1 MKLKSGVKVNIED
14 RIDDFIAVGLDSEL
28 AQRVA
33 REGYTLEKI
42 ISSSENDLKKD
53 FENYEVEEIRKA
65 AKRKPI
71 PKDIVSRLIKESD
84 WKCCICWNI
93 DKEYPIIIHHI
104 EDYSKTKDNG
114 YENLVILCLNH
125 HALAHSNWQISQHPL
140 PKEQIRERKQKWIEA
155 VSEWKKGLRPPPG
168 RELDKGVFSHGDK
181 EALDFFRSF
190 IDRPAIHQPFS
201 IEGNMHDF
209 LEAITDIIRA
219 LNTGIMK
226 TREGDEIART
236 KPRSRLSNPD
246 WSQKLEII
254 AHRFEDLRTRFQI
267 AIRGNEM
274 ILYPNGNYCFNN
286 RELPDEIDAMRDSI
300 VLLFNELLR
309 EANLNPIGF
318 VRRPRMR
325 YM

>member
-1 MKLKSGVKVNIED
+1 VNTED
-14 RIDDFIAVGLDSEL
+14 RIDDFMAVGLDSKF
-28 AQRVA
+28 ATRVA
-33 REGYTLEKI
+33 RGGYTLEKI
-42 ISSSENDLKKD
+42 ISSSEKDLRKD
-53 FENYEVEEIRKA
+53 FENWEVEKVREA

-71 PKDIVSRLIKESD
+71 PKDTVSRLVKESD
-84 WKCCICWNI
+84 WKCCICWDI
-93 DKEYPIIIHHI
+93 DKEAPIIIHHI
-104 EDYSKTKDNG
+104 EDYSRTKDNG

-140 PKEQIRERKQKWIEA
+140 PKELIRERKQKWIRA
-155 VSEWKKGLRPPPG
+155 VSEYKKGLRPPPG
-168 RELDKGVFSHGDK
+168 RESADEGVFSHGDK

-190 IDRPAIHQPFS
+190 VDRPAIHQPFR

-236 KPRSRLSNPD
+236 KPRSMLSNPD

-254 AHRFEDLRTRFQI
+254 AHRFEDLRTRFQV
-267 AIRGNEM
+267 AVRGNEL
-274 ILYPNGNYCFNN
+274 ILRPNGNYCFINQ
-286 RELPDEIDAMRDSI
+286 ELPGEIDAMRDSI

-309 EANLNPIGF
+309 EANLNPISS

-325 YM
+325 HI